1 MRQRGEGC
9 ICRRVAVLLLDGVAS
24 MHQEPE
30 TPQPDARLRFLR
42 VLGSIW
48 LVIMA
53 LTLGGAAL
61 APYLG
66 QIADFVLQH
75 TLHRQWTR
83 ITLDAEQPFFD
94 LSTPTRAVQSYYSAL
109 YQGNVTS
116 MERLTWGAFREQM
129 RLRVT
134 TTATA
139 PAFTPY
145 RSFVR
150 TEMQGDREAI
160 VFEKFHLFWKHGL
173 RFLLRREAKDWQIV
187 DVESLLGL
195 VQP

>member
-1 MRQRGEGC
+1 MN
-9 ICRRVAVLLLDGVAS
+9 
-24 MHQEPE
+24 QEPNV
-30 TPQPDARLRFLR
+30 PQPDARLKFLR
-42 VLGSIW
+42 VLGAIW

-66 QIADFVLQH
+66 QIADIVLQQ
-75 TLHRQWTR
+75 TVHRQWSR
-83 ITLDAEQPFFD
+83 FALDAKQPFFD
-94 LSTPTRAVQSYYSAL
+94 LSTPPRAVQSYYSAL
-109 YQGNVTS
+109 YQGNVAS
-116 MERLTWGAFREQM
+116 MERLTHGAFREQM
-129 RLRVT
+129 RLRVAA
-134 TTATA
+134 TATA

-173 RFLLRREAKDWQIV
+173 RFLLQREAGDWQIV
-187 DVESLLGL
+187 GVEPLLGL